1 LNFREIPQNS
11 TCQSGLQA
19 LNHPALGVL
28 AHSVSTPLRV
38 PRKQV
43 IELDLLDIP
52 TGHSER
58 KEEIAR

>member
-1 LNFREIPQNS
+1 LA
-11 TCQSGLQA
+11 SGPEA
-19 LNHPALGVL
+19 SKSPPLGR
-28 AHSVSTPLRV
+28 AGPFVSTPLRV
-38 PRKQV
+38 PEKQV